1 MTATMT
7 PLRID
12 IVSDTVCPWCYV
24 GKRHLEA
31 ALAARPHV
39 PVDCHWQPFQLNPDM
54 PIEGVD
60 RETHWKQK
68 FGNTDRLAGMVERLK
83 DVGSQLGLAF
93 AFDGITRQP
102 NTLKSHALLHHLD
115 GQWDRQNRLKED
127 ILEGFFISALDIGD
141 DDTLVK
147 LSAGCGLDEDTC
159 RSILESDLGPVR
171 EIDEHYRNIGV
182 TGVPT
187 IIFDGKAA
195 LVGAQPPEALI
206 EAIDKFAP
214 A

>member
-1 MTATMT
+1 MTK

-12 IVSDTVCPWCYV
+12 IVSDTVCPWCFV

-31 ALAARPHV
+31 ALAARPEV
-39 PVDCHWQPFQLNPDM
+39 AVDCRWQPFQLNPDM
-54 PIEGVD
+54 PLEGVD

-68 FGNTDRLAGMVERLK
+68 FGNSDRLAGMVEQLRE
-83 DVGSQLGLAF
+83 VGASLGLAF
-93 AFDGITRQP
+93 AFDAITRQP
-102 NTLKSHALLHHLD
+102 NTLKSHTLLHHLD
-115 GQWDRQNRLKED
+115 GQWERQNQLKEN
-127 ILEGFFISALDIGD
+127 ILEGFFVSAVDIGD

-147 LSAGCGLDEDTC
+147 LSAGCGISEEVC
-159 RSILESDLGPVR
+159 RSILEGDLSEVR
-171 EIDEHYRNIGV
+171 KIDEQYRQMGV

-206 EAIDKFAP
+206 EAIDKFA
-214 A
+214 